1 MRSNGRWKVR
11 GVVVACALLVLPV
24 AGCGGSDGPGPPPTP
39 LPPTISCPANSQT
52 PASGGQPTPV
62 NYDVPVAQNGQAPVN
77 VVCAP
82 APGSP
87 FAIGDTSVTC
97 TATDALSRTGTC
109 GFVVSVTAVPQIS
122 ITRIVAYGD
131 SLTEGVTSPDPT
143 TLLLNLPDSY
153 PMQLQAMLSARYT
166 DQAVEVFNEGC
177 SGEFANGS
185 SRNCAGG
192 VKRLPGVIDRD
203 KPQALLLMHGANDLN
218 NNKPVSGV
226 ISALEQM
233 IDEAQ
238 RRGVVVIVASL
249 PPQNPEGSRGK
260 NGADAL
266 PELSREVK
274 RLAADEGVIF
284 LTSSTSW
291 ARTSAIS
298 ASTACTQP
306 RRGIT
311 ASPSSGWRKFSASSR
326 SPATRRPRRCSHA
339 GV

>member
-1 MRSNGRWKVR
+1 MRSNGRWSVL
-11 GVVVACALLVLPV
+11 VVLCADLVLSA
-24 AGCGGSDGPGPPPTP
+24 AGCGGSDRPNPPPTP

-62 NYDVPVAQNGQAPVN
+62 NFDLPVPQNGQAPVN

-82 APGSP
+82 ASGSA

-97 TATDALSRTGTC
+97 TATDALGQTGTC

-153 PMQLQAMLSARYT
+153 PMKLQALLSARYT
-166 DQAVEVFNEGC
+166 DQAIEVFNEGC

-203 KPQALLLMHGANDLN
+203 KPQLILLMHGANDLN
-218 NNKPVSGV
+218 NNKPISGV
-226 ISALEQM
+226 IGALEQM

-238 RRGVVVIVASL
+238 RRRIPVIVASL

-260 NGADAL
+260 NGADDL
-266 PELSREVK
+266 PELSR
-274 RLAADEGVIF
+274 RIRAMAADEGAIF
-284 LTSSTSW
+284 LDLFNLMGTW
-291 ARTSAIS
+291 VGYI
-298 ASTACTQP
+298 
-306 RRGIT
+306 
-311 ASPSSGWRKFSASSR
+311 
-326 SPATRRPRRCSHA
+326 
-339 GV
+339 GVDGLHPTPVGYQRIAELWQEEIQRHFEVTGEPPPTTP

>member
-1 MRSNGRWKVR
+1 MRSNGRWQVR
-11 GVVVACALLVLPV
+11 GVVVACALLLLPV
-24 AGCGGSDGPGPPPTP
+24 AGCGGSDRPGPAPTP

-82 APGSP
+82 ASGSA

-97 TATDALSRTGTC
+97 TATDALARTATC

-143 TLLLNLPDSY
+143 TLMLNLPDSY
-153 PMQLQAMLSARYT
+153 PMKLQAMLSARYT

-185 SRNCAGG
+185 SHNCAGG

-203 KPQALLLMHGANDLN
+203 KPQLILLMHGANDLN
-218 NNKPVSGV
+218 NNKPISGV
-226 ISALEQM
+226 IGGLEQM

-238 RRGVVVIVASL
+238 RRGIPVIVASL

-260 NGADAL
+260 NGADDL
-266 PELSREVK
+266 PELSR
-274 RLAADEGVIF
+274 RIRAMAADEGAIF
-284 LTSSTSW
+284 LDLFNIMGTYVGYIGVDGLHPTPAGYQRIAELW
-291 ARTSAIS
+291 LEEIQRRFEVTGDPPTTARFN
-298 ASTACTQP
+298 
-306 RRGIT
+306 RR
-311 ASPSSGWRKFSASSR
+311 
-326 SPATRRPRRCSHA
+326 
-339 GV
+339 